1 MMTHFFALLSIVF
14 MIGFVLIFDR
24 LHRAGY
30 ITRYCSSNLL
40 SADEV
45 DQLRRIALACE

>member
-1 MMTHFFALLSIVF
+1 MMTQFFSLLSIVF
-14 MIGFVLIFDR
+14 MMGFVLIFDR

-30 ITRYCSSNLL
+30 ITRFCSGNLL

-45 DQLRRIALACE
+45 DQLRRITLACE